1 MQVAASPDLSRNMNS
16 RPRPIGS
23 GRLSLWRLLQDVV
36 PAPRSPDARAETA
49 SPLVSGGLDPEVA
62 LISVSALTMAFG
74 QIALFHI
81 SFDDQIVRLVAAHPE
96 TDQDTVDHLVDDH
109 VAPRIIAAGGD
120 LVLHGSACA
129 IGGEL
134 AAFIGQTGAG
144 KSTLAASF
152 HADGY
157 RLLGDD
163 AIVISEVDGVLRGEP
178 VYPSLRLYRESINQV
193 FRESVSTSAMAF
205 YSEKMHVSADDL
217 GGSASSCLP
226 LGAIYILTEGDTRV
240 SLDRISPADACMALV
255 ENSFA
260 LDPQDLVAAAQRM
273 AQAARVA
280 AAIPC
285 YELSYP
291 YDFGLL
297 GEARAQVIASLAHC
311 DKPA

>member
-1 MQVAASPDLSRNMNS
+1 M
-16 RPRPIGS
+16 GS
-23 GRLSLWRLLQDVV
+23 
-36 PAPRSPDARAETA
+36 A
-49 SPLVSGGLDPEVA
+49 
-62 LISVSALTMAFG
+62 SALTMVFG
-74 QIALFHI
+74 QIARFHI
-81 SFDDQIVRLVAAHPE
+81 SFDDQTVRLIGAHPE

-129 IGGEL
+129 IGGEI

-163 AIVISEVDGVLRGEP
+163 AIVISEVDSVLQGEP

-193 FRESVSTSAMAF
+193 FRKSMSTSAMAF
-205 YSEKMHVSADDL
+205 YSEKLHVSPDDL
-217 GGSASSCLP
+217 GGAASSCLP
-226 LGAIYILTEGDTRV
+226 LGAIYILTEGDTGV
-240 SLDRISPADACMALV
+240 ALDRISPADACMALV

-260 LDPQDLVAAAQRM
+260 LDPQDPAAAAQRM